1 MKTITLNLPDEIN
14 LKKIDYFMIIASKL
28 YEDSI
33 LSAGQAAKMVG
44 ISKKTFIELL
54 GKYDVS
60 LFSTSIKDLKSDFKN
75 A

>member
-60 LFSTSIKDLKSDFKN
+60 LFSTSIKDLKSDFNN